1 MATTK
6 EQNERLT
13 RVGPGTPMGNFL
25 RRYWQVVGI
34 ALELEKEPV
43 QQVRI
48 FGEDLTLYRSESG
61 AYGLIGDRCPHRC
74 VSMEYGIP
82 DPRGLRCSYHGWL
95 FDEAGRCL
103 DQPFEDRTHP
113 DARFKDK
120 IAIKAYPVQELGGL
134 IFTYMGAEP
143 APLLP
148 RWDLL
153 VREDLDVVVDVHAL
167 PCNWLQCMDNAA
179 DPVHF
184 EYLHARFGN
193 YQLKKL
199 GKPPAFAEANHV
211 KIEFEIFKYGMVKRR
226 LLEGETDDSHDW
238 LTGHPLIFP
247 NALAVMSATGE
258 GATIQ
263 FRVPV
268 DDTNTI
274 QFGYRTTSHT
284 AGRKKHKG
292 IAVKRTNLFTPEG
305 KLADKSSVA
314 TNVPPQD
321 MLAWVAQGPISDRT
335 NEHLASSDRG
345 VIIYHKMLTEE
356 MAKAERGED
365 TMGIIRD
372 PQENEPMIS
381 LRRER
386 VGLTAFEVG
395 YKNYYET
402 IEELAE
408 VRG

>member
-1 MATTK
+1 MATK
-6 EQNERLT
+6 EQNELLT
-13 RVGPGTPMGNFL
+13 RVGPGTRMGAFL

-34 ALELEKEPV
+34 AIELKQEPV
-43 QQVRI
+43 QAVRI
-48 FGEDLTLYRSESG
+48 FGEDLTLYRSEAG
-61 AYGLIGDRCPHRC
+61 TYGLIGDRCPHRC
-74 VSMEYGIP
+74 ASMEYGIP
-82 DPRGLRCSYHGWL
+82 DERGLRCSYHGWL
-95 FDEAGRCL
+95 FDESGRCL
-103 DQPFEDRTHP
+103 DQPFEDRTRP
-113 DARFKDK
+113 EARFKDK

-134 IFTYMGAEP
+134 LFAYLGPQP

-153 VREDLDVVVDVHAL
+153 AREDLDVVVDVHPL

-211 KIEFEIFKYGMVKRR
+211 KIEFEVFKYGITKRR
-226 LLEGETDDSHDW
+226 LLEGEPEDSHDW
-238 LTGHPLIFP
+238 MTGHPLIFP

-268 DDTNTI
+268 DDTHTI
-274 QFGYRTTSHT
+274 QFGYRTTPHA
-284 AGRKKHKG
+284 AGAQKPKQV
-292 IAVKRTNLFTPEG
+292 AVRRTNLFTPEG
-305 KLADKSSVA
+305 KLADRSSVA

-335 NEHLASSDRG
+335 NEHLAGSDRG
-345 VIIYHKMLTEE
+345 VIIYHKLLLEE

-365 TMGIIRD
+365 PLGTIRD
-372 PQENEPMIS
+372 PSENEPMIA

-395 YKNYYET
+395 YDNYFQT
-402 IEELAE
+402 IDELAE
-408 VRG
+408 IRG